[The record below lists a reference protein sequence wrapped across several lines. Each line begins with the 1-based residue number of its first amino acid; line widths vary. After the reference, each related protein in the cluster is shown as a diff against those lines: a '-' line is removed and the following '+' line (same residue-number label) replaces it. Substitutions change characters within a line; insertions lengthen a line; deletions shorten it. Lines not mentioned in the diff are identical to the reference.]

1 MMSAVQDVGYLM
13 DPGLFSHD
21 QKGKGKNT
29 GQGPMMFVDSMILCL
44 GSVLLVCSE

>member
-1 MMSAVQDVGYLM
+1 MDRLQMMSAVQDVGYLM

-29 GQGPMMFVDSMILCL
+29 GQGPMMFVDIMIYSTLRK
-44 GSVLLVCSE
+44 